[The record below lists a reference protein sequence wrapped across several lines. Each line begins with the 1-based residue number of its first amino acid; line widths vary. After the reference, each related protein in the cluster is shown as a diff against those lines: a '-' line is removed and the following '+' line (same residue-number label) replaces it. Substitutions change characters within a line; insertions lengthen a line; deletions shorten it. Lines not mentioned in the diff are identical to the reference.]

1 MNILTPNRILQDG
14 DEMLAGGEWGPI
26 PATEFGLQVEFSKY
40 AKYKIRRPSEPES
53 TAQNGAGETP
63 VPPRTTPEVAKDAAT
78 APTKVEGMPPAPP
91 LPKPKPLSETYGKA
105 KPKVLPTVVS
115 QKAHDRITSGQ
126 VASHKPV
133 TIPAQPEPVVHG
145 ISTKDAIKARNEAVV
160 AAAVAE
166 AEAAKPTFITPSHVI
181 SRHGK
186 VYETSIPFSDLS
198 AKPEWIGRNGTF
210 KAKAIRITSRPNG
223 LIQIR
228 PEGARG
234 LAKNA
239 LIEFPAAEIPKVID
253 WLLRH
258 QVPVTTG
265 EAKTAT
271 PL

>member
-1 MNILTPNRILQDG
+1 MNTLTKNRILQEG

-40 AKYKIRRPSEPES
+40 AKYKIRRPSEPETIS
-53 TAQNGAGETP
+53 PTQAMDKNATPVAAEKVNAPVPTPSGTGETP
-63 VPPRTTPEVAKDAAT
+63 
-78 APTKVEGMPPAPP
+78 
-91 LPKPKPLSETYGKA
+91 LIKPKPLSETYGKA
-105 KPKVLPTVVS
+105 KPKSKLVLPTVVS
-115 QKAHDRITSGQ
+115 KKAHDRKKEGVPSAMEGLST
-126 VASHKPV
+126 P
-133 TIPAQPEPVVHG
+133 PPEPVIHG

-160 AAAVAE
+160 EAAKAH
-166 AEAAKPTFITPSHVI
+166 AAKPTFIAP
-181 SRHGK
+181 HGK
-186 VYETSIPFSDLS
+186 VSSTSIPFSDLS

-210 KAKAIRITSRPNG
+210 KAKAVRLDARPNG

-258 QVPVTTG
+258 QVPTTK
-265 EAKTAT
+265 KTAT